1 MKRPCLLA
9 CCTLIGLGL
18 AACGFGDSMPDPG
31 SRTEEAQ
38 NVDLDSLLITVRG
51 QAQLLP
57 EAAWLLSAQGQVP
70 PALGGLPLSI
80 EEPLR
85 MSVSDPVA
93 TFGTAS
99 LAEDG
104 AFSVTDVPVRDI
116 HLSLAARIDHEG
128 FVPSST
134 IIFDTAFSGTRPR
147 TDLHGART
155 WALPLAFHEALT
167 RAVGEEALQAHT
179 NGQARTLLEAGFL
192 LGRVVD
198 AAGQP
203 VTGARVQLDRS
214 ELEARIYYPSEDLTQ
229 VGQAGTSANGLFL
242 YVHTG
247 VEVET
252 FRLSLHGS
260 EAYLWRNAGA
270 TPRRGLVLT
279 VFPGTTQRAP

>member
-1 MKRPCLLA
+1 MKRSCLLA

-31 SRTEEAQ
+31 SNTEDAQ

-51 QAQLLP
+51 QAQLPP
-57 EAAWLLSAQGQVP
+57 EAARVLTEQGQTA
-70 PALGGLPLSI
+70 PALGGLSLSI

-104 AFSVTDVPVRDI
+104 GFSVTDVPVRDI

-134 IIFDTAFSGTRPR
+134 IVFDTAFSGTRPR
-147 TDLHGART
+147 TDIAGARA
-155 WALPLAFHEALT
+155 WALPLSFHEALT
-167 RAVGEEALQAHT
+167 RAVGEQALQAHT

-203 VTGARVQLDRS
+203 VAGARVRLDRD
-214 ELEARIYYPSEDLTQ
+214 ELANRIYYPSEDLAQ
-229 VGQAGTSANGLFL
+229 AGQSGTSAHGLFV

-247 VEVET
+247 MEVET

-260 EAYLWRNAGA
+260 EAYKWRNAGA
-270 TPRRGLVLT
+270 TPGRGLVLT
-279 VFPGTTQRAP
+279 VFPGATAP

>member
-1 MKRPCLLA
+1 MKQSCLLA

-31 SRTEEAQ
+31 SRTEEVQ

-51 QAQLLP
+51 QAAVLP
-57 EAAWLLSAQGQVP
+57 EAARLLEGQGQALP
-70 PALGGLPLSI
+70 TLGGLALSI

-85 MSVSDPVA
+85 TSVSDPVA
-93 TFGTAS
+93 TFGSGS

-104 AFSVTDVPVRDI
+104 GFSVYEVPVKDI
-116 HLSLAARIDHEG
+116 HLGLAARVEHEG

-134 IIFDTAFSGTRPR
+134 LIFDTAFTGTRPR
-147 TDLHGART
+147 RDLTGARV
-155 WALPLAFHEALT
+155 WALPLSLHEALT
-167 RAVGEEALQAHT
+167 RAVGAQALQAHT

-198 AAGQP
+198 EAGRP
-203 VTGARVQLDRS
+203 VAGARVRMDRG
-214 ELEARIYYPSEDLTQ
+214 ELADRVYYPSEDLSQ
-229 VGQAGTSANGLFL
+229 VGQAGTSANGLFV
-242 YVHTG
+242 YVHSG

-252 FRLSLHGS
+252 FRVSLHGS

-270 TPRRGLVLT
+270 TPGRGLVLT
-279 VFPGTTQRAP
+279 VFPGTTAP